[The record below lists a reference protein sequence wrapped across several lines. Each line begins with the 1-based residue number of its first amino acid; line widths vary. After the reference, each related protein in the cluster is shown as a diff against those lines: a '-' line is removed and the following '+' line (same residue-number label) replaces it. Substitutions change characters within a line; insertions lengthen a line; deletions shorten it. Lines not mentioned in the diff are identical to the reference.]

1 MGVMDKNQINFL
13 DDLFKFGS
21 ETVIDLEISAKIPTC
36 ELGALQPVMQD
47 WPQHPIGRA
56 AVVFLKAFLGKIGNH
71 IFDVIVSNRAGLQL
85 ITGRD
90 LAAPPQPDAA
100 VVLERWPQCNF
111 QTASAV
117 GTVA

>member
-1 MGVMDKNQINFL
+1 MI
-13 DDLFKFGS
+13 
-21 ETVIDLEISAKIPTC
+21 IDLEISTEIRAR
-36 ELGALQPVMQD
+36 ELGQVEAVMQD
-47 WPQHPIGRA
+47 WPQYPIGKA

-90 LAAPPQPDAA
+90 LAAPPQPDVA

-117 GTVA
+117 GTVARNRDAVRNDH